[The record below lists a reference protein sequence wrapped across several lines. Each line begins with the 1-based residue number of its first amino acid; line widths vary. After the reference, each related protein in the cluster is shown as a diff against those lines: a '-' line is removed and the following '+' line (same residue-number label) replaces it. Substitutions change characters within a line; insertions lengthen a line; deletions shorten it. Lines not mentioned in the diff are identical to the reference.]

1 MKKLMRKLVLS
12 SFALG
17 LAVITLSTTTFA
29 WYTSNTEVKAN
40 NISGASAS
48 AGADLL
54 MISNDPAAIAEKK
67 WNTTIDVENYNVS
80 TTAATKAAAPNELV
94 PVRYE
99 ALTNSATFV
108 ASFDKTV
115 TTLSA
120 GYIQYDLYFKMASG
134 QTTNPR
140 YLWLTGMTLENTTGH
155 TTDSK
160 VTKLPTK
167 DVLAANEAY
176 KHLVPSWNATS
187 YESTYQVD
195 IRRALLV
202 SAVVSSSTDNGATLS
217 NTVLKVF
224 DPEGLNSYEDTLKN
238 VSGFS
243 AHEYYNAVM
252 CSAEEHGSDKA
263 DCKCIGITEDTYSA
277 VSLGTAADFA
287 EQFLIELPAANT
299 EATKNN
305 YVKVTI
311 TIFLNGWDKACFDA
325 CQGQT
330 ISANMTFGVGTTNT
344 GTYTPAV

>member
-54 MISNDPAAIAEKK
+54 MISNDPAAIADKK

-80 TTAATKAAAPNELV
+80 TTAATTAAEPNELV

-108 ASFDKTV
+108 ASFDEAV
-115 TTLSA
+115 TTLSS
-120 GYIQYDLYFKMASG
+120 GYIQYDLYFKLASG
-134 QTTNPR
+134 QATTPR
-140 YLWLTGMTLENTTGH
+140 YLWLTGMTLENTTEGG
-155 TTDSK
+155 
-160 VTKLPTK
+160 LPTK
-167 DVLAANEAY
+167 DVLATNEAY
-176 KHLVPSWNATS
+176 RHLIPSWNATS

-202 SAVVSSSTDNGATLS
+202 SAVVSSSTDNGETLS
-217 NTVLKVF
+217 NYALKVF
-224 DPEGLNSYEDTLKN
+224 DPEGLNSYEDTLKD

-252 CSAEEHGSDKA
+252 CSADEHGSDKA
-263 DCKCIGITEDTYSA
+263 DCKCIGVTEDTYSA
-277 VSLGTAADFA
+277 VSLGTATDFA

-344 GTYTPAV
+344 GTYTPAA